1 MENPV
6 NFLLTSGLEFNELKK
21 VGIPFGI
28 NLPVGMSE
36 GRPTIV
42 REKLKPISLVRR
54 NGFFILY

>member
-1 MENPV
+1 VENPV
-6 NFLLTSGLEFNELKK
+6 NFLLTSALGFSISKNFG
-21 VGIPFGI
+21 VPYGI
-28 NLPVGMSE
+28 NLAVAMLE